1 MSRLRRRRNA
11 ANASKNTSTMVFT
24 IAVRLPHNT
33 FRPNFDSNSLALFDC
48 CMGSKEKKRTSVLG
62 LYEATDILLLLTHA
76 TIYRFDATL
85 NSKST
90 MTATPT
96 ASDVRSILQTNCTVK
111 RWRGGSKRWRGGSKS
126 SGKAKT
132 QNNYLSHH

>member
-48 CMGSKEKKRTSVLG
+48 CMGSKEKNEPLSLVCLRRRSFSAADACNNLPFG
-62 LYEATDILLLLTHA
+62 RNFEFDDDAYTDGIL
-76 TIYRFDATL
+76 R
-85 NSKST
+85 
-90 MTATPT
+90 M
-96 ASDVRSILQTNCTVK
+96 
-111 RWRGGSKRWRGGSKS
+111 
-126 SGKAKT
+126 
-132 QNNYLSHH
+132 